1 MKYLIIFGPPGA
13 EKGTQSLLLTK
24 KFNLKH
30 ISTGELLRK
39 EIVKGTDI
47 GIMAKALI
55 DKGNFVDDSV
65 VMEMI
70 SREISRVGPEVKG
83 FIFDGFP
90 RTISQ
95 AEAFDSLLE
104 EHNKAEV
111 TLVLSLEVS
120 DTDLVE
126 RIRKR
131 ARVEGRKDDSS
142 IETITKRIKTYHNKT
157 EPLIAYYKRKGKY
170 IPVKGEL
177 SVEEIFAN
185 ICNIVEEIKDEQ

>member
-13 EKGTQSLLLTK
+13 GKGTQSLLLTK

-55 DKGNFVDDSV
+55 DRGNFVDDSV
-65 VMEMI
+65 VIEMI

-131 ARVEGRKDDSS
+131 ARVEGRNDDSS

>member
-13 EKGTQSLLLTK
+13 GKGTQSLLLTK

>member
-13 EKGTQSLLLTK
+13 GKGTQSLLLTK

-55 DKGNFVDDSV
+55 DRGNFVDDSV
-65 VMEMI
+65 VIEMI

-142 IETITKRIKTYHNKT
+142 TETITKRIKTYHNKT

>member
-13 EKGTQSLLLTK
+13 GKGTQSLLLTK

-55 DKGNFVDDSV
+55 DRGNFVDDSV
-65 VMEMI
+65 VIEMI